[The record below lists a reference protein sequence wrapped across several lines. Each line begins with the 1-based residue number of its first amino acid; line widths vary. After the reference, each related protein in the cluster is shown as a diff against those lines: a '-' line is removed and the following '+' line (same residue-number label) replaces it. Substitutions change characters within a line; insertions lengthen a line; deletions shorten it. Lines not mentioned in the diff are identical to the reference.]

1 MGLEEGCVC
10 VRRMLE
16 ETHTY
21 TPKFLINIYCGV
33 SEHLGGISKLQ
44 SMLESLSSPFFM
56 VDRKRFYTQGN
67 LTCPGSHTAWGRFWI
82 KLSRILTHRHV
93 SMVTLDRSL
102 LCVRCCAK
110 GWMCLSSPLLLEGEA
125 GIWSDVCLTHGGKDM
140 RWSWFFLS
148 GPSTRLGH
156 AAAGWSSSGGSTQSE
171 GSSHKCWRGL
181 ESAEGFCRQGKTE

>member
-1 MGLEEGCVC
+1 MGLEEGGVC

-56 VDRKRFYTQGN
+56 VDRKRFCTQGN
-67 LTCPGSHTAWGRFWI
+67 RTCPGSHTAWGRFWI
-82 KLSRILTHRHV
+82 KMSKILTHRHV
-93 SMVTLDRSL
+93 SMVTLDRFL

-110 GWMCLSSPLLLEGEA
+110 GWMCLSSPLLLGRGSRDLE
-125 GIWSDVCLTHGGKDM
+125 WCVSNP
-140 RWSWFFLS
+140 RWKGYEMVLVLSLRTINTSW
-148 GPSTRLGH
+148 P
-156 AAAGWSSSGGSTQSE
+156 
-171 GSSHKCWRGL
+171 CC
-181 ESAEGFCRQGKTE
+181 CRVE